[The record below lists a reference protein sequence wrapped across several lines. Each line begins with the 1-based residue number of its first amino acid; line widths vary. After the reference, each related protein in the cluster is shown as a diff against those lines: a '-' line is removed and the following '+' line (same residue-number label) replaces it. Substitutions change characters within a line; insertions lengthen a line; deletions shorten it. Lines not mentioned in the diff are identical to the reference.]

1 MGERLGLASNHDADR
16 QGPSPS
22 HPQQLSR
29 PPFFSFFFMLP
40 PSLFL
45 YLYFSKIHCIN
56 TSKDWHSLL
65 FSMSGPWLMLFLL
78 PEMSF
83 CDPPPPST
91 PLLSFSVYLVNT
103 CPSPKTCFRCLFLQE
118 AFLEGPALTSPQS
131 EPPLCFGSYVGTLVQ
146 LGCSYLFI
154 YLSPPPV

>member
-1 MGERLGLASNHDADR
+1 
-16 QGPSPS
+16 
-22 HPQQLSR
+22 
-29 PPFFSFFFMLP
+29 MLP

-65 FSMSGPWLMLFLL
+65 FSISGPWLMLFLL

-91 PLLSFSVYLVNT
+91 PLLSLSVHLVNT
-103 CPSPKTCFRCLFLQE
+103 CSPPKTYFRCLFLQE
-118 AFLEGPALTSPQS
+118 AFLEGPALTSPP
-131 EPPLCFGSYVGTLVQ
+131 EWALPLLWELLAHLSSWVVVTCLYTYLPLQCKRVRRAGIG
-146 LGCSYLFI
+146 LFI
-154 YLSPPPV
+154 MVAPVATILFSWMNKWMDIS